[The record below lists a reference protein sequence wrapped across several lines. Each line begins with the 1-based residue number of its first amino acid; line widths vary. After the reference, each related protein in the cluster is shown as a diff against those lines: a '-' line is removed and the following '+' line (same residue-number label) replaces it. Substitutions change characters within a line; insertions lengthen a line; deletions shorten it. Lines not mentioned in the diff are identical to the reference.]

1 MATRVLRSINLE
13 VFIVMKSGAP
23 LSGLAKSIYLC

>member
-1 MATRVLRSINLE
+1 MATRVLGSINNLE

-23 LSGLAKSIYLC
+23 LLDLAKSIY